1 MSVTYRSH
9 LPATVRR
16 MTWQFTVTGL
26 LIGAL
31 VGLTGMGG
39 GSLMTPILIFL
50 FGFDPA
56 VAIGTDI
63 LHGAIFKSFGA
74 ARHRRLGQVHARLAL
89 WMLLGSAPM
98 SLVGVAFGTWLQH
111 RYGSGVQHLQ
121 EEILGYALVACGLG
135 FVLKALI
142 QTTGKSDLPLVLQRR
157 DKVIAVTLGLA
168 GGFVVGL
175 TSVGSG
181 TFFGLV
187 LMLVFPLTAAKIVG
201 TDLLHAAALLWV
213 AGIGHLIAGN
223 VDLHATGWLLLGS
236 IPGVLIGSNMTVR
249 LPDRT
254 IRVALATTLTLSG
267 FKLIDFPG
275 SSVAVLVGLGVGIV
289 VLARVA
295 LDDWTQ
301 RRSLAPALLGRDP
314 AA

>member
-1 MSVTYRSH
+1 
-9 LPATVRR
+9 

-74 ARHRRLGQVHARLAL
+74 ARHRKLGQVHARLAS

-98 SLVGVAFGTWLQH
+98 SLLGVAFGSWLH
-111 RYGSGVQHLQ
+111 RHYGSGVQHLQ

-135 FVLKALI
+135 FVLKAFI
-142 QTTGKSDLPLVLQRR
+142 HAAAKPDLPMILERR
-157 DKVIAVTLGLA
+157 DKVIAVSLGVA

-187 LMLVFPLTAAKIVG
+187 LMLIFPLTAAKIVG

-254 IRVALATTLTLSG
+254 IRTALATTLTLSG

-275 SSVAVLVGLGVGIV
+275 SSIAVLVGLGVGIV
-289 VLARVA
+289 GLIGVVRH
-295 LDDWTQ
+295 DWGQ
-301 RRSLAPALLGRDP
+301 RRKLVPPLVGQDP
-314 AA
+314 AG

>member
-1 MSVTYRSH
+1 V
-9 LPATVRR
+9 
-16 MTWQFTVTGL
+16 TWQFVMTGL

-50 FGFDPA
+50 FGFQPS

-74 ARHRRLGQVHARLAL
+74 ARHRRLGHVHARLSL

-98 SLVGVAFGTWLQH
+98 SLLGVAFGSWLH
-111 RYGSGVQHLQ
+111 RHYGKGVQHVQ
-121 EEILGYALVACGLG
+121 QQILGYALVACGIG
-135 FVLKALI
+135 FLIKAFLRTAARTDAPFI
-142 QTTGKSDLPLVLQRR
+142 LERR
-157 DKVIAVTLGLA
+157 DKIIAVSLGLS
-168 GGFVVGL
+168 GGFIVGL

-187 LMLVFPLTAAKIVG
+187 MLLVFPLTAAKIVG

-213 AGIGHLIAGN
+213 AGIGHLVAGN
-223 VDLHATGWLLLGS
+223 VDLHATAWLLLGS
-236 IPGVLIGSNMTVR
+236 IPGVLVGSNLTVR
-249 LPDRT
+249 LPDRA

-275 SSVAVLVGLGVGIV
+275 SSAAVLVGLGVGLV
-289 VLARVA
+289 VLAGTMLSDWAA
-295 LDDWTQ
+295 LRRGRAEPVPAVLADD
-301 RRSLAPALLGRDP
+301 PVV
-314 AA
+314 